1 MTKNKKAVEHG
12 RGVILA
18 RRVVETTSWG
28 RELVR
33 TDRALVADRTDD
45 ILAQVHDLQAERA
58 RAEDLLRE
66 LTA

>member
-1 MTKNKKAVEHG
+1 M
-12 RGVILA
+12 ILA
-18 RRVVETTSWG
+18 RRVAERTSWG
-28 RELVR
+28 REMAR

-58 RAEDLLRE
+58 RAGEHLRE